1 MNISALKVPVG
12 RVLQV
17 DGSGAPRPVYQ
28 LEFLRRRG
36 EEALQQA
43 PRLPIPATFLAGHGI
58 LQSTGWSPSCWAAR
72 HNKIRR
78 NWPVH
83 DGHAYR
89 HAVVVGLLITIT
101 LSHIRAWKI
110 AIVCLVR
117 IHTWFDTDILQIME
131 LGPYQWRRKT
141 QA

>member
-1 MNISALKVPVG
+1 M
-12 RVLQV
+12 
-17 DGSGAPRPVYQ
+17 
-28 LEFLRRRG
+28 
-36 EEALQQA
+36 
-43 PRLPIPATFLAGHGI
+43 
-58 LQSTGWSPSCWAAR
+58 
-72 HNKIRR
+72 
-78 NWPVH
+78 
-83 DGHAYR
+83 
-89 HAVVVGLLITIT
+89 VVGLLITIT